1 MTPGRRSMKL
11 WRTGCLLLSLAV
23 LSACGAAA
31 DDTGDDYQPT
41 GTVPVRLVG
50 DGLEWSPA
58 HSLDDDTRGELV
70 AALERLGFALIL
82 PVSPPPGGEA
92 ASAEFDAYGEGYPN
106 GVIFAGT
113 AHAYLSV
120 DTSAGSLVVVSTPEY
135 GCAGE
140 SSTLA
145 FRGDSTACVS
155 VGALAE
161 VAWEESGQGLRATFG
176 AGLNLEE
183 GLAWL
188 ATWQPVP

>member
-1 MTPGRRSMKL
+1 MTRERRSVKQ
-11 WRTGCLLLSLAV
+11 WTTGCLLVSLAI
-23 LSACGAAA
+23 LSACSPAI

-58 HSLDDDTRGELV
+58 QSLDDETRGELI
-70 AALERLGFALIL
+70 AALERLGFVMIVPA
-82 PVSPPPGGEA
+82 SPPPGGEA

-120 DTSAGSLVVVSTPEY
+120 DTSAGSLVVVSTPDY

-140 SSTLA
+140 SVTLA
-145 FRGDSTACVS
+145 FRGDPAACAST
-155 VGALAE
+155 GALAE
-161 VAWEESGQGLRATFG
+161 VAWEESGQGLRASFG
-176 AGLNLEE
+176 AGLALEE

-188 ATWQPVP
+188 ETWQLVP